1 MRGLWILVLLVAC
14 RGPGR
19 EPYVPRGE
27 GLESDAR
34 AGYREALRNEYRGDK
49 REALELL
56 DELCTEYPLRL
67 GLHFRRLRLKRELDG
82 PEAAAA
88 LYRPPP
94 PGVDAFRA
102 GVFATLA
109 LLPEDNLQERRSV
122 LSYAVGREPSSPY
135 WRLALAEVH
144 VAAHDVQVERS
155 RTERELGRI
164 QSAEDLHAEAVGLLD
179 RAVEAAA
186 AALALDGGFAEA
198 ELMLGYLE
206 TRYADLASGI
216 QERDRRRQ
224 AAAGHYARAL
234 ELDPE
239 SLPALLNYA
248 ENQLYFDRYGEAAR
262 MLETAAELAPGEPL
276 VWNNLG
282 YAYYA
287 IGRLAEARACYN
299 EALRVDGGAPRVR
312 AALGDVLQQMGDLEQ
327 SIEEFERARRDADG
341 DRELQAQ
348 VTFKIAAIHE
358 HEERYRDAVR
368 EYRHYIELDGRES
381 AKAESRIRHIYS
393 SAYE

>member
-1 MRGLWILVLLVAC
+1 MRGLWLLLLLAAC
-14 RGPGR
+14 TGPKR

-34 AGYREALRNEYRGDK
+34 VGYRKALRYEYAGEK
-49 REALELL
+49 RKALALL

-67 GLHFRRLRLKRELDG
+67 GFHFRRLRLKRELDG
-82 PEAAAA
+82 TEAAAA

-102 GVFATLA
+102 EVLATLA
-109 LLPEDNLQERRSV
+109 LLPEDDLQERRSV
-122 LSYAVGREPSSPY
+122 LDYAAKREPTSPY

-144 VAAHDVQVERS
+144 VAAHEVQVARS
-155 RTERELGRI
+155 ATERELGRI
-164 QSAEDLHAEAVGLLD
+164 RTAEQLDEEAVSLLD
-179 RAVEAAA
+179 RAREDAA
-186 AALALDGGFAEA
+186 AALQLDEGFAEA
-198 ELMLGYLE
+198 EQMLGYID
-206 TRYADLASGI
+206 TRYADLSLGMR
-216 QERDRRRQ
+216 ERDRRRE
-224 AAAGHYARAL
+224 AAAAHYARAL

-239 SLPALLNYA
+239 SVPALLNSA
-248 ENQLYFDRYGEAAR
+248 ENQLYFDRYSEAAR
-262 MLETAAELAPGEPL
+262 MLETAAKIAPGEPL

-287 IGRLAEARACYN
+287 IGRLSEARACYT
-299 EALRVDGGAPRVR
+299 EALRVGDGAPRIR
-312 AALGDVLQQMGDLEQ
+312 AALGDVLQQQGDLDEA
-327 SIEEFERARRDADG
+327 IEEFARARREAEG
-341 DRELQAQ
+341 DRALQAQ

-358 HEERYRDAVR
+358 HEERYREAVT

-381 AKAESRIRHIYS
+381 AKAESRIRHIYA